1 MQLKELSVE
10 VGLTLNL
17 GNYESARINAG
28 VVATVGLGDNEKEVY
43 GVLSSMCEAE
53 VQRQAKDIS
62 SEMAKRFA
70 EKGK

>member
-28 VVATVGLGDNEKEVY
+28 ATATLSPDDNEKDTFK
-43 GVLSSMCEAE
+43 VLSSICEAE
-53 VQRQAKDIS
+53 IQRQAKDIQ